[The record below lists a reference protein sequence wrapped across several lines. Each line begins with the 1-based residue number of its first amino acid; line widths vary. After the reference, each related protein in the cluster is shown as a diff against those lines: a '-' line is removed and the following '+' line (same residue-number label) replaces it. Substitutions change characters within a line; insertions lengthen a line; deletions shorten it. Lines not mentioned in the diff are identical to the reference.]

1 MFNYLGVTLLLLSI
15 TFNGYSQERPIIV
28 TYNNTTRYCIT
39 ETQALLTVEVF
50 DQSEVHKGIIIDL
63 ELKVETLEGKLLA
76 TDTILIASNDLLVV
90 EGERLTLT
98 KKELRKAK
106 RRAVGTWFKNAYDK
120 ILYLVGGVSLGVGIG
135 YLAK

>member
-1 MFNYLGVTLLLLSI
+1 MLLLTTLQGF
-15 TFNGYSQERPIIV
+15 TQERPIIV

-50 DQSEVHKGIIIDL
+50 DQSEVHKGIIVDL
-63 ELKVETLEGKLLA
+63 EAKVETLEGKLLA
-76 TDTILIASNDLLVV
+76 TDTILIASNDLLVI

-106 RRAVGTWFKNAYDK
+106 RKAVGTWFKNARDK
-120 ILYLVGGVSLGVGIG
+120 ILFTISGVAVGVGIG
-135 YLAK
+135 AGVGLSK